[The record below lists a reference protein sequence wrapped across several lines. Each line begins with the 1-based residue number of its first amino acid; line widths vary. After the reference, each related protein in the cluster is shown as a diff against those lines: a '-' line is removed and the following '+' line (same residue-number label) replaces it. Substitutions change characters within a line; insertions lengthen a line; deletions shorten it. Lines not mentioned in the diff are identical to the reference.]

1 MKKKILTGAL
11 LGLMMTM
18 GTAAFAQGTSG
29 VHIGAQVHFKQLN
42 LLKVIDQYFMLE
54 SDMQGTAAYEI
65 AQEENERI
73 LIIH

>member
-11 LGLMMTM
+11 LGLMITM

-29 VHIGAQVHFKQLN
+29 VNIGAQVHFKQLSLVN
-42 LLKVIDQYFMLE
+42 VLGQYFMLE
-54 SDMQGTAAYEI
+54 SDMQGIAAYEI
-65 AQEENERI
+65 TREENERI